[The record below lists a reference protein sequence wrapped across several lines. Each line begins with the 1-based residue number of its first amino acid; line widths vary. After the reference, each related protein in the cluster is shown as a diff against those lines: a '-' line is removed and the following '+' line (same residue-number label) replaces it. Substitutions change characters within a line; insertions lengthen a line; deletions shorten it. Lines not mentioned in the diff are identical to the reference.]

1 MSLLNFSSLLKEAI
15 DKQKQDVNNELHS
28 DDASKGNKVDTL
40 PTPETIKA
48 DKNDFVGDKADKLDP
63 KINESTMSTGE
74 KSLLEGVLNFY
85 QK

>member
-28 DDASKGNKVDTL
+28 DDASKGNKVD
-40 PTPETIKA
+40 
-48 DKNDFVGDKADKLDP
+48 KLDP

>member
-28 DDASKGNKVDTL
+28 DDASKGN
-40 PTPETIKA
+40 KA